1 MKVKSILIGIAAAL
15 AAVSCNVEDEAVLP
29 GAASDGL
36 LKIRPRLQQLDVQT
50 RNAENALIAYIP
62 DSLKNARVQPIAS
75 SMIRENVY
83 YYNLPETATSVLF
96 TNLASTAEETVRFGL
111 EETGGLMVVLQDS
124 TRAELSQEI
133 LLGGLSGILAGNAT
147 PYDVSIRRLS
157 SKITARLVLT
167 DANGTPLEDTA
178 EQLLAAS
185 VAIDSLGTFVRI
197 HDDFTT
203 EGCGYTTLESTF
215 SADASSFT
223 TPTYDIIPGRE
234 RPRCRLTITDKSGTV
249 KTYTKELDQPLEA
262 NRNYMVTFRLRQING
277 SVSFTFE
284 DVSVS
289 TYSTTA
295 SISDVDMFSISGNP
309 SVGKQAGDSTNLY
322 ITPRLNYTWD
332 YELRSGSEYF
342 SVVRIGNMLT
352 VKALSDNESEAR
364 VGVIRLTSSNA
375 DEYMDVTVSQS
386 NVTRQTIRLT
396 KAHSSSLDLY
406 VDGTNVTI
414 TGGNVNMSYEGRNN
428 TNVSISNDDLPL
440 GEVLTISGD
449 ELYSLIAR
457 AGFLNTLSDSFAFEN
472 CVALQSLEISSSDA
486 TLDVS
491 SLPALTNL
499 KINSSALTS
508 MTFAEG
514 QPVSNLSISSCHN
527 IESLDLTNISA
538 SLRNLT
544 VSSCDKFSSLTIYP
558 SDFSGEK
565 PLEKVNFESCN
576 SLLGM
581 SLLNYTR
588 LREVSFNSCRNMG
601 TINLSGC
608 SSLYEF
614 YLYGCSAA
622 YVNLSD
628 CASMQLLRLQS
639 VSLGEINLT
648 GTPLSKIDMVSSVT
662 ISKLDLSGMTSLK
675 TIEGNFTCPT
685 FNASGCTSLDM
696 TDSRI
701 YSVKDL
707 NVSGCSSLTNLSFSV
722 NTSNPVILNFSGL
735 SQIESL
741 AISDLNVAA
750 DLGTLTT
757 LKTLSLSSLRNV
769 ASLDLSAC
777 ASLETFSCSSSTRD
791 LTSLVLPQSLQSLSL
806 DYSGLETLSLAGYA
820 NLKDFRIVGTSLQTV
835 DLSGCTA
842 LVKCNFYNNSS
853 LTSIDLGSCSSLA
866 EVNPDYEN
874 GYNRSVTSIN
884 LSGCSSL
891 TKFSFSNAALTSLDL
906 SSSPLLSA
914 VNVKNNSLDADGVN
928 NMLRTLPDR
937 SSNTATG
944 VVYLYGNPGVEG
956 YDTSIVANKNWY
968 IDTTL

>member
-62 DSLKNARVQPIAS
+62 DSLKSARVQPIAS

-83 YYNLPETATSVLF
+83 YYNLPEAATSVLF
-96 TNLASTAEETVRFGL
+96 TNLASTAEENVRFGL

-167 DANGTPLEDTA
+167 DANGTPLENTA

-262 NRNYMVTFRLRQING
+262 NRNYMVTFRLRQVNG

-284 DVSVS
+284 NVSVD

-295 SISDVDMFSISGNP
+295 GMDDVDMFSISG
-309 SVGKQAGDSTNLY
+309 STSIGKQAGDSTNLY
-322 ITPRLNYTWD
+322 IASRLNYAWD

-342 SVVRIGNMLT
+342 SVLRVDDMLT

-364 VGVIRLTSSNA
+364 VGVIRLTSSMG
-375 DEYMDVTVSQS
+375 DYRDVTVNQS
-386 NVTRQTIRLT
+386 NAMRQAIRLT
-396 KAHSSSLDLY
+396 KGHSSTLSFY

-414 TGGNVNMSYEGRNN
+414 TGGNFNKSYETCNN
-428 TNVSISNDDLPL
+428 TYVSISNDDLPL

-449 ELYSLIAR
+449 ELYSLTMNYM
-457 AGFLNTLSDSFAFEN
+457 GLSYQNSYAFEN
-472 CVALQSLEISSSDA
+472 CTALHTLEICSSDA

-491 SLPALTNL
+491 ALPALTNL
-499 KINSSALTS
+499 SVRYSLLSSV
-508 MTFAEG
+508 TFAKE
-514 QPVSNLSISSCHN
+514 QPVSSLSFSSCSN
-527 IESLDLTNISA
+527 IESLDLTDISA
-538 SLRNLT
+538 TLRNLT
-544 VSSCDKFSSLTIYP
+544 VYSCSKFSSLTIYP

-565 PLEKVNFESCN
+565 PLEEVNFESCN

-581 SLLNYTR
+581 NLLNYTR
-588 LREVSFNSCRNMG
+588 LRKASFNSCRNMG

-608 SSLYEF
+608 SSIYEF
-614 YLYGCSAA
+614 HLYDSSASS
-622 YVNLSD
+622 VNLSN
-628 CASMQLLRLQS
+628 CTSMQSLRLQS

-685 FNASGCTSLDM
+685 FNASGCTSMDM
-696 TDSRI
+696 IDSRI

>member
-1 MKVKSILIGIAAAL
+1 MKVKNILIGIAAAL

-83 YYNLPETATSVLF
+83 YYNLPEAATSVLF
-96 TNLASTAEETVRFGL
+96 TNLASTAEENVRFGL

-124 TRAELSQEI
+124 TRAELSGEI

-167 DANGTPLEDTA
+167 DANGTPLENTA

-262 NRNYMVTFRLRQING
+262 NRNYMVTFRLRQVNG
-277 SVSFTFE
+277 NVSFTFE
-284 DVSVS
+284 NVSVD

-295 SISDVDMFSISGNP
+295 GMDDVDMFSISG
-309 SVGKQAGDSTNLY
+309 STSIGKQAGDSTNLY
-322 ITPRLNYTWD
+322 IASRLNYAWD

-342 SVVRIGNMLT
+342 SVLRVDDMLT

-364 VGVIRLTSSNA
+364 VGVIRLTSSMG
-375 DEYMDVTVSQS
+375 DYRDVTVNQS
-386 NVTRQTIRLT
+386 NAMRQAIRLT
-396 KAHSSSLDLY
+396 KGHSSTLSFY

-414 TGGNVNMSYEGRNN
+414 TGGNFNKSYETCNN
-428 TNVSISNDDLPL
+428 TYVSISNDDLPL

-449 ELYSLIAR
+449 ELYSLTMNYM
-457 AGFLNTLSDSFAFEN
+457 GLSYQNSYAFEN
-472 CVALQSLEISSSDA
+472 CTALHTLEICSSDA

-491 SLPALTNL
+491 ALPALTNL
-499 KINSSALTS
+499 SVRYSLLSSV
-508 MTFAEG
+508 TFAKE
-514 QPVSNLSISSCHN
+514 QPVSSLSFSSCSN
-527 IESLDLTNISA
+527 IESLDLTDISA
-538 SLRNLT
+538 TLRNLT
-544 VSSCDKFSSLTIYP
+544 VYSCSKFSSLTIYP

-565 PLEKVNFESCN
+565 PLEEVNFESCN

-581 SLLNYTR
+581 NLLNYTR
-588 LREVSFNSCRNMG
+588 LRKASFNSCRNMG

-608 SSLYEF
+608 SSIYEF
-614 YLYGCSAA
+614 HLYDSSASS
-622 YVNLSD
+622 VNLSN
-628 CASMQLLRLQS
+628 CTSMQSLRLQS
-639 VSLGEINLT
+639 VSLGELNLA
-648 GTPLSKIDMVSSVT
+648 GTPLEKIDMITSVT
-662 ISKLDLSGMTSLK
+662 ISKLDVSGMTSLK
-675 TIEGNFTCPT
+675 TIEGNFTCST
-685 FNASGCTSLDM
+685 FNASGCTSMDM
-696 TDSRI
+696 IDSRI

-707 NVSGCSSLTNLSFSV
+707 NVSGCSSLRNLSFSV
-722 NTSNPVILNFSGL
+722 NTSDPVILDLSGL

-741 AISDLNVAA
+741 TVSDLNVAA
-750 DLGTLTT
+750 DLSG
-757 LKTLSLSSLRNV
+757 LKSLKSLSLSSLRNV

-777 ASLETFSCSSSTRD
+777 ESLETFSCSSSTRD

>member
-1 MKVKSILIGIAAAL
+1 MKVKNILIGIAAAL

-83 YYNLPETATSVLF
+83 YYNLPEAATSVLF
-96 TNLASTAEETVRFGL
+96 TNLASTAEENVRFGL
-111 EETGGLMVVLQDS
+111 EETGGLMVVLRDS

-167 DANGTPLEDTA
+167 DANGTPLENTA

-234 RPRCRLTITDKSGTV
+234 RPRCRLTVTDKSGTV
-249 KTYTKELDQPLEA
+249 KTYSRELDQPLEA

-284 DVSVS
+284 NVSVD

-295 SISDVDMFSISGNP
+295 GMDDVDMFSISG
-309 SVGKQAGDSTNLY
+309 STSIGKQAGDSTNLY
-322 ITPRLNYTWD
+322 IASRLNYAWD

-342 SVVRIGNMLT
+342 SVLRVDDMLT

-364 VGVIRLTSSNA
+364 VGVIRLTSSMG
-375 DEYMDVTVSQS
+375 DYRDVTVNQS
-386 NVTRQTIRLT
+386 NAMRQAIRLT
-396 KAHSSSLDLY
+396 KGHSSTLSFY

-414 TGGNVNMSYEGRNN
+414 TGGNFNKSYETCNN
-428 TNVSISNDDLPL
+428 TYVSISNDDLPL

-449 ELYSLIAR
+449 ELYSLTMNYM
-457 AGFLNTLSDSFAFEN
+457 GLSYQNSYAFEN
-472 CVALQSLEISSSDA
+472 CTALHTLEICSSDA

-491 SLPALTNL
+491 ALPALTNL
-499 KINSSALTS
+499 SVRYSLLSSV
-508 MTFAEG
+508 TFAKE
-514 QPVSNLSISSCHN
+514 QPVSSLSFSSCSN
-527 IESLDLTNISA
+527 IESLDLTDISA
-538 SLRNLT
+538 TLRNLT
-544 VSSCDKFSSLTIYP
+544 VYSCSKFSSLTIYP

-565 PLEKVNFESCN
+565 PLEEVNFESCN

-581 SLLNYTR
+581 NLLNYTR
-588 LREVSFNSCRNMG
+588 LRKASFNSCRNMG

-608 SSLYEF
+608 SSIYEF
-614 YLYGCSAA
+614 HLYDSSASS
-622 YVNLSD
+622 VNLSN
-628 CASMQLLRLQS
+628 CTSMQSLRLQS

-685 FNASGCTSLDM
+685 FNASGCTSMDM
-696 TDSRI
+696 IDSRI

-874 GYNRSVTSIN
+874 GYNRSVRSIN

>member
-1 MKVKSILIGIAAAL
+1 MKVKNILIGIAAAL

-96 TNLASTAEETVRFGL
+96 TNLASTAEENVRFGL
-111 EETGGLMVVLQDS
+111 EETGGLMVVLRDS

-167 DANGTPLEDTA
+167 DANGTPLENTA

-284 DVSVS
+284 NVSVD

-295 SISDVDMFSISGNP
+295 GISDVDMFSISG
-309 SVGKQAGDSTNLY
+309 STSIGKQAGDSTNLY
-322 ITPRLNYTWD
+322 IASRLNYAWD

-342 SVVRIGNMLT
+342 SVLRVDDMLT

-364 VGVIRLTSSNA
+364 VGVIRLTSSMG
-375 DEYMDVTVSQS
+375 DYRDVTVNQS
-386 NVTRQTIRLT
+386 NAMRQAIRLT
-396 KAHSSSLDLY
+396 KGHSSTLSFY

-414 TGGNVNMSYEGRNN
+414 TGGNFNKSYETCNN
-428 TNVSISNDDLPL
+428 TYVSISNDDLPL

-449 ELYSLIAR
+449 ELYSLTMNYM
-457 AGFLNTLSDSFAFEN
+457 GLSYQNSYAFEN
-472 CVALQSLEISSSDA
+472 CTALHTLEICSSDA

-491 SLPALTNL
+491 ALPALTNL
-499 KINSSALTS
+499 SVRYSLLSSV
-508 MTFAEG
+508 TFAKE
-514 QPVSNLSISSCHN
+514 QPVSSLSFSSCSN
-527 IESLDLTNISA
+527 IESLDLTDISA
-538 SLRNLT
+538 TLRNLT
-544 VSSCDKFSSLTIYP
+544 VYSCSKFSSLTIYP

-565 PLEKVNFESCN
+565 PLEEVNFESCN

-581 SLLNYTR
+581 NLLNYTR
-588 LREVSFNSCRNMG
+588 LRKASFNSCRNMG

-608 SSLYEF
+608 SSIYEF
-614 YLYGCSAA
+614 HLYDSSASS
-622 YVNLSD
+622 VNLSN
-628 CASMQLLRLQS
+628 CTSMQSLRLQS

>member
-1 MKVKSILIGIAAAL
+1 MKVKNILIGIAAAL

-62 DSLKNARVQPIAS
+62 DSLKSARVQPIAS

-96 TNLASTAEETVRFGL
+96 TNLASTAEENVRFGL

-124 TRAELSQEI
+124 TRAELSGEI

-167 DANGTPLEDTA
+167 DANGTPLENTA

-249 KTYTKELDQPLEA
+249 KTYSRELDQPLEA

-284 DVSVS
+284 NVSVD

-295 SISDVDMFSISGNP
+295 GMDDVDMFSISG
-309 SVGKQAGDSTNLY
+309 STSIGKQAGDSTNLY
-322 ITPRLNYTWD
+322 IASRLNYAWD

-342 SVVRIGNMLT
+342 SVLRVDDMLT

-364 VGVIRLTSSNA
+364 VGVIRLTSSMG
-375 DEYMDVTVSQS
+375 DYRDVTVNQS
-386 NVTRQTIRLT
+386 NAMRQAIRLT
-396 KAHSSSLDLY
+396 KGHSSTLSFY

-414 TGGNVNMSYEGRNN
+414 TGGNFNKSYETCNN
-428 TNVSISNDDLPL
+428 TYVSISNDDLPL

-449 ELYSLIAR
+449 ELYSLTMNYM
-457 AGFLNTLSDSFAFEN
+457 GLSYQNSYAFEN
-472 CVALQSLEISSSDA
+472 CTALHTLEICSSDA

-491 SLPALTNL
+491 ALPALTNL
-499 KINSSALTS
+499 SVRYSLLSSV
-508 MTFAEG
+508 TFAKE
-514 QPVSNLSISSCHN
+514 QPVSSLSFSSCSN

-544 VSSCDKFSSLTIYP
+544 VYSCSKFSSLTIYP

-565 PLEKVNFESCN
+565 PLEEVNFESCN

-608 SSLYEF
+608 SSIYEF
-614 YLYGCSAA
+614 HLYDSSASS
-622 YVNLSD
+622 VNLSN
-628 CASMQLLRLQS
+628 CTSMQSLRLQS

-701 YSVKDL
+701 YRVKDL

-874 GYNRSVTSIN
+874 GYNRSVRSIN

>member
-1 MKVKSILIGIAAAL
+1 MKVKNILIGIAAAL
-15 AAVSCNVEDEAVLP
+15 AAVSCNVGDDAVLP

-96 TNLASTAEETVRFGL
+96 TNLASTAEENVRFGL
-111 EETGGLMVVLQDS
+111 EETGGLMVVLRDS
-124 TRAELSQEI
+124 TRAELSGEI

-284 DVSVS
+284 NVSVD

-295 SISDVDMFSISGNP
+295 GMDDVDMFSISG
-309 SVGKQAGDSTNLY
+309 STSIGKQAGDSTNLY
-322 ITPRLNYTWD
+322 IASRLNYAWD

-342 SVVRIGNMLT
+342 SVLRVDDMLT

-364 VGVIRLTSSNA
+364 VGVIRLTSSMG
-375 DEYMDVTVSQS
+375 DYRDVTVNQS
-386 NVTRQTIRLT
+386 NAMRQAIRLT
-396 KAHSSSLDLY
+396 KGHSSTLSFY

-414 TGGNVNMSYEGRNN
+414 TGGNFNKSYETCNN
-428 TNVSISNDDLPL
+428 TYVSISNDDLPL

-449 ELYSLIAR
+449 ELYSLTMNYM
-457 AGFLNTLSDSFAFEN
+457 GLSYQNSYAFEN
-472 CVALQSLEISSSDA
+472 CTALHTLEICSSDA

-491 SLPALTNL
+491 ALPALTNL
-499 KINSSALTS
+499 SVRYSLLSSV
-508 MTFAEG
+508 TFAKE
-514 QPVSNLSISSCHN
+514 QPVSSLSFSSCSN
-527 IESLDLTNISA
+527 IESLDLTDISA
-538 SLRNLT
+538 TLRNLT
-544 VSSCDKFSSLTIYP
+544 VYSCSKFSSLTIYP

-565 PLEKVNFESCN
+565 PLEEVNFESCN

-581 SLLNYTR
+581 NLLNYTR
-588 LREVSFNSCRNMG
+588 LRKASFNSCRNMG

-608 SSLYEF
+608 SSIYEF
-614 YLYGCSAA
+614 HLYDSSASS
-622 YVNLSD
+622 VNLSN
-628 CASMQLLRLQS
+628 CTSMQSLRLQS

-874 GYNRSVTSIN
+874 GYNRSVRSIN

-891 TKFSFSNAALTSLDL
+891 TKFSFSNAALTSLAL

>member
-1 MKVKSILIGIAAAL
+1 MKVKNILIGIAAAL
-15 AAVSCNVEDEAVLP
+15 AAVSCNVGDDAVLP

-96 TNLASTAEETVRFGL
+96 TNLASTAEENVRFGL

-167 DANGTPLEDTA
+167 DANGTPLENTA

-284 DVSVS
+284 NVSVD

-295 SISDVDMFSISGNP
+295 GMDDVDMFSISG
-309 SVGKQAGDSTNLY
+309 STSIGKQAGDSTNLY
-322 ITPRLNYTWD
+322 IASRLNYAWD

-342 SVVRIGNMLT
+342 SVLRVDDMLT

-364 VGVIRLTSSNA
+364 VGVIRLTSSMG
-375 DEYMDVTVSQS
+375 DYRDVTVNQS
-386 NVTRQTIRLT
+386 NAMRQAIRLT
-396 KAHSSSLDLY
+396 KGHSSTLSFY

-414 TGGNVNMSYEGRNN
+414 TGGNFNKSYETCNN
-428 TNVSISNDDLPL
+428 TYVSISNDDLPL

-449 ELYSLIAR
+449 ELYSLTMNYM
-457 AGFLNTLSDSFAFEN
+457 GLSYQNSYAFEN
-472 CVALQSLEISSSDA
+472 CTALHTLEICSSDA

-491 SLPALTNL
+491 ALPALTNL
-499 KINSSALTS
+499 SVRYSLLSSV
-508 MTFAEG
+508 TFAKE
-514 QPVSNLSISSCHN
+514 QPVSSLSFSSCSN
-527 IESLDLTNISA
+527 IESLDLTDISA
-538 SLRNLT
+538 TLRNLT
-544 VSSCDKFSSLTIYP
+544 VYSCSKFSSLTIYP

-565 PLEKVNFESCN
+565 PLEEVNFESCN

-581 SLLNYTR
+581 NLLNYTR
-588 LREVSFNSCRNMG
+588 LRKASFNSCRNMG

-608 SSLYEF
+608 SSIYEF
-614 YLYGCSAA
+614 HLYDSSASS
-622 YVNLSD
+622 VNLSN
-628 CASMQLLRLQS
+628 CTSMQSLRLQS
-639 VSLGEINLT
+639 VSLGELNLA
-648 GTPLSKIDMVSSVT
+648 GTSLSKIDMVSSVT
-662 ISKLDLSGMTSLK
+662 ISKLDLSGMTSLR

-701 YSVKDL
+701 YNVKDL

-722 NTSNPVILNFSGL
+722 NTSDPVILDLSGL

-741 AISDLNVAA
+741 TISDLNVAA

-777 ASLETFSCSSSTRD
+777 TSLETFSCSSSTRD
-791 LTSLVLPQSLQSLSL
+791 LTSLALPQSLQSLWL

-853 LTSIDLGSCSSLA
+853 LTSIDLGGCSSLA

-906 SSSPLLSA
+906 SSSTLLSA
-914 VNVKNNSLDADGVN
+914 VNVKNNNFDVDGVN

-944 VVYLYGNPGVEG
+944 VVYLYGNPGVDG
-956 YDTSIVANKNWY
+956 YDSSIVANKNWY

>member
-1 MKVKSILIGIAAAL
+1 MKVKNILIGIAAAL
-15 AAVSCNVEDEAVLP
+15 AAVSCNVGDDAVLP

-96 TNLASTAEETVRFGL
+96 TNLASTAEENVRFGL
-111 EETGGLMVVLQDS
+111 EETGGLMVVLRDS
-124 TRAELSQEI
+124 TRAELSGEI

-167 DANGTPLEDTA
+167 DANGTPLENTA

-284 DVSVS
+284 NVSVD

-295 SISDVDMFSISGNP
+295 GMDDVDMFSISG
-309 SVGKQAGDSTNLY
+309 STSIGKQAGDSTNLY
-322 ITPRLNYTWD
+322 IASRLNYAWD

-342 SVVRIGNMLT
+342 SVLRVDDMLT

-364 VGVIRLTSSNA
+364 VGVIRLTSSMG
-375 DEYMDVTVSQS
+375 DYRDVTVNQS
-386 NVTRQTIRLT
+386 NAMRQAIRLT
-396 KAHSSSLDLY
+396 KGHSSTLSFY

-414 TGGNVNMSYEGRNN
+414 TGGNFNKSYETCNN
-428 TNVSISNDDLPL
+428 TYVSISNDDLPL

-449 ELYSLIAR
+449 ELYSLTMNYM
-457 AGFLNTLSDSFAFEN
+457 GLSYQNSYAFEN
-472 CVALQSLEISSSDA
+472 CTALHTLEICSSDA

-491 SLPALTNL
+491 ALPALTNL
-499 KINSSALTS
+499 SVRYSLLSSV
-508 MTFAEG
+508 TFAEG
-514 QPVSNLSISSCHN
+514 QPVSSLSFSSCSN

-544 VSSCDKFSSLTIYP
+544 VYSCSKFSSLTIYP

-565 PLEKVNFESCN
+565 PLEEVNFESCN

-581 SLLNYTR
+581 NLLNYTR
-588 LREVSFNSCRNMG
+588 LRKASFNSCRNMG

-608 SSLYEF
+608 SSIYEF
-614 YLYGCSAA
+614 HLYDSSASS
-622 YVNLSD
+622 VNLSN
-628 CASMQLLRLQS
+628 CTSMQSLRLQS

-757 LKTLSLSSLRNV
+757 LKTLLLSSLRNV

-777 ASLETFSCSSSTRD
+777 ASLESFSCSNSIRD
-791 LTSLVLPQSLQSLSL
+791 LTSLVLPQSLQSLWL

-820 NLKDFRIVGTSLQTV
+820 NLKDFRIVSTSLQTV

-874 GYNRSVTSIN
+874 GYNRSVRSIN

>member
-1 MKVKSILIGIAAAL
+1 MKVKNILIGIAAAL
-15 AAVSCNVEDEAVLP
+15 AAVSCNVGDDAVLP

-96 TNLASTAEETVRFGL
+96 TNLASTAEENVRFGL
-111 EETGGLMVVLQDS
+111 EETGGLMVVLRDS
-124 TRAELSQEI
+124 TRAELSGEI

-284 DVSVS
+284 NVSVD

-295 SISDVDMFSISGNP
+295 GMDDVDMFSISG
-309 SVGKQAGDSTNLY
+309 STSIGKQAGDSTNLY
-322 ITPRLNYTWD
+322 IASRLNYAWD

-342 SVVRIGNMLT
+342 SVLRVDDMLT

-364 VGVIRLTSSNA
+364 VGVIRLTSSMG
-375 DEYMDVTVSQS
+375 DYRDVTVNQS
-386 NVTRQTIRLT
+386 NAMRQAIRLT
-396 KAHSSSLDLY
+396 KGHSSTLSFY

-414 TGGNVNMSYEGRNN
+414 TGGNFNKSYETCNN
-428 TNVSISNDDLPL
+428 TYVSISNDDLPL

-449 ELYSLIAR
+449 ELYSLTMNYM
-457 AGFLNTLSDSFAFEN
+457 GLSYQNSYAFEN
-472 CVALQSLEISSSDA
+472 CTALHTLEICSSDA

-491 SLPALTNL
+491 ALPALTNL
-499 KINSSALTS
+499 SVRYSLLSSV
-508 MTFAEG
+508 TFAKE
-514 QPVSNLSISSCHN
+514 QPVSSLSFSSCSN
-527 IESLDLTNISA
+527 IESLDLTDISA
-538 SLRNLT
+538 TLRNLT
-544 VSSCDKFSSLTIYP
+544 VYSCSKFSSLTIYP

-565 PLEKVNFESCN
+565 PLEEVNFESCN

-581 SLLNYTR
+581 NLLNYTR
-588 LREVSFNSCRNMG
+588 LRKASFNSCRNMG

-608 SSLYEF
+608 SSIYEF
-614 YLYGCSAA
+614 HLYDSSASS
-622 YVNLSD
+622 VNLSN
-628 CASMQLLRLQS
+628 CTSMQSLRLQS

-874 GYNRSVTSIN
+874 GYNRSVRSIN

>member
-1 MKVKSILIGIAAAL
+1 MKVKNILIGIAAAL
-15 AAVSCNVEDEAVLP
+15 AAVSCNVGDDAVLP

-96 TNLASTAEETVRFGL
+96 TNLASTAEENVRFGL
-111 EETGGLMVVLQDS
+111 EETGGLMVVLRDS
-124 TRAELSQEI
+124 TRAELSGEI

-167 DANGTPLEDTA
+167 DANGTPLENTA

-284 DVSVS
+284 NVSVD

-295 SISDVDMFSISGNP
+295 GMDDVDMFSISG
-309 SVGKQAGDSTNLY
+309 STSIGKQAGDSTNLY
-322 ITPRLNYTWD
+322 IASRLNYAWD

-342 SVVRIGNMLT
+342 SVLRVDDMLT

-364 VGVIRLTSSNA
+364 VGVIRLTSSMG
-375 DEYMDVTVSQS
+375 DYRDVTVNQS
-386 NVTRQTIRLT
+386 NAMRQAIRLT
-396 KAHSSSLDLY
+396 KGHSSTLSFY

-414 TGGNVNMSYEGRNN
+414 TGGNFNKSYETCNN
-428 TNVSISNDDLPL
+428 TYVSISNDDLPL

-449 ELYSLIAR
+449 ELYSLTMNYM
-457 AGFLNTLSDSFAFEN
+457 GLSYQNSYAFEN
-472 CVALQSLEISSSDA
+472 CTALHTLEICSSDA

-491 SLPALTNL
+491 ALPALTNL
-499 KINSSALTS
+499 SVRYSLLSSV
-508 MTFAEG
+508 TFAKE
-514 QPVSNLSISSCHN
+514 QPVSSLSFSSCSN
-527 IESLDLTNISA
+527 IESLDLTDISA
-538 SLRNLT
+538 TLRNLT
-544 VSSCDKFSSLTIYP
+544 VYSCSKFSSLTIYP

-565 PLEKVNFESCN
+565 PLEEVNFESCN

-581 SLLNYTR
+581 NLLNYTR
-588 LREVSFNSCRNMG
+588 LRKASFNSCRNMG

-608 SSLYEF
+608 SSIYEF
-614 YLYGCSAA
+614 HLYDSSASS
-622 YVNLSD
+622 VNLSN
-628 CASMQLLRLQS
+628 CTSMQSLRLQS

-874 GYNRSVTSIN
+874 GYNRSVRSIN

>member
-1 MKVKSILIGIAAAL
+1 MKVKNILIGIAAAL

-62 DSLKNARVQPIAS
+62 DSLKSARVQPIAS

-83 YYNLPETATSVLF
+83 YYNLPEAATSVLF
-96 TNLASTAEETVRFGL
+96 TNLASTAEENVRFGL
-111 EETGGLMVVLQDS
+111 EETGGLMVVLRDS
-124 TRAELSQEI
+124 TRAELSGEI

-167 DANGTPLEDTA
+167 DANGTPLENTA

-234 RPRCRLTITDKSGTV
+234 RPRCRLTVTDKSGTV
-249 KTYTKELDQPLEA
+249 KTYSRELDQPLEA

-284 DVSVS
+284 NVSVD

-295 SISDVDMFSISGNP
+295 GMDDVDMFSISG
-309 SVGKQAGDSTNLY
+309 STSIGKQAGDSTNLY
-322 ITPRLNYTWD
+322 IASRLNYAWD

-342 SVVRIGNMLT
+342 SVLRVDDMLT

-364 VGVIRLTSSNA
+364 VGVIRLTSSMG
-375 DEYMDVTVSQS
+375 DYRDVTVNQS
-386 NVTRQTIRLT
+386 NAMRQAIRLT
-396 KAHSSSLDLY
+396 KGHSSTLSFY

-414 TGGNVNMSYEGRNN
+414 TGGNFNKSYETCNN
-428 TNVSISNDDLPL
+428 TYVSISNDDLPL

-449 ELYSLIAR
+449 ELYSLTMNYM
-457 AGFLNTLSDSFAFEN
+457 GLSYQNSYAFEN
-472 CVALQSLEISSSDA
+472 CTALHTLEICSSDA

-491 SLPALTNL
+491 ALPALTNL
-499 KINSSALTS
+499 SVRYSLLSSV
-508 MTFAEG
+508 TFAKE
-514 QPVSNLSISSCHN
+514 QPVSSLSFSSCSN
-527 IESLDLTNISA
+527 IESLDLTDISA
-538 SLRNLT
+538 TLRNLT
-544 VSSCDKFSSLTIYP
+544 VYSCSKFSSLTIYP

-565 PLEKVNFESCN
+565 PLEEVNFESCN

-581 SLLNYTR
+581 NLLNYTR
-588 LREVSFNSCRNMG
+588 LRKASFNSCRNMG

-608 SSLYEF
+608 SSIYEF
-614 YLYGCSAA
+614 HLYDSSASF
-622 YVNLSD
+622 VNLSN
-628 CASMQLLRLQS
+628 CTSMQSLRLQS
-639 VSLGEINLT
+639 VSLGELNLA
-648 GTPLSKIDMVSSVT
+648 GTSLSKIDMVSSVT
-662 ISKLDLSGMTSLK
+662 ISKLDLSGMTSLR

-741 AISDLNVAA
+741 TISDLNVAA

-874 GYNRSVTSIN
+874 GYNRSVRSIN

>member
-62 DSLKNARVQPIAS
+62 DSLKSARVQPIAS

-83 YYNLPETATSVLF
+83 YYNLPEAATSVLF
-96 TNLASTAEETVRFGL
+96 TNLASTAEENVRFGL

-178 EQLLAAS
+178 EQLLSAS

-215 SADASSFT
+215 SADASAFT

-234 RPRCRLTITDKSGTV
+234 CPRCRLTVTDKSGTV
-249 KTYTKELDQPLEA
+249 KTYSRELDQPLEA
-262 NRNYMVTFRLRQING
+262 NRNYTVTFRLRQVNG
-277 SVSFTFE
+277 NVSFTFE
-284 DVSVS
+284 DVSVDV
-289 TYSTTA
+289 YSTTA
-295 SISDVDMFSISGNP
+295 SISDVDMFSISGNL

-322 ITPRLNYTWD
+322 IASRLNYAWD

-342 SVVRIGNMLT
+342 SVLRVDDMLT

-364 VGVIRLTSSNA
+364 VGVIRFTASTG
-375 DEYMDVTVSQS
+375 DYTDVTVSQS
-386 NVTRQTIRLT
+386 NATRQTIRLT
-396 KAHSSSLDLY
+396 KGHSSTLSFY
-406 VDGTNVTI
+406 IDGTNVTI
-414 TGGNVNMSYEGRNN
+414 TGGNFNKSYETCNN
-428 TNVSISNDDLPL
+428 TYVSISNDDLPL

-449 ELYSLIAR
+449 ELYSLTMNYM
-457 AGFLNTLSDSFAFEN
+457 GLSYQNSYAFEN
-472 CVALQSLEISSSDA
+472 CTALHTLEICSSDA

-639 VSLGEINLT
+639 VSLGELNLA
-648 GTPLSKIDMVSSVT
+648 GTPLEKIDMITSVT
-662 ISKLDLSGMTSLK
+662 VSKLDVSGMTSLK
-675 TIEGNFTCPT
+675 TIEGNFTCST
-685 FNASGCTSLDM
+685 FNASGCTSMDM
-696 TDSRI
+696 IDSRI

-707 NVSGCSSLTNLSFSV
+707 NVSGCSSLRNLSFSV

-874 GYNRSVTSIN
+874 GYNRSVRSIN

>member
-1 MKVKSILIGIAAAL
+1 MKVKNILIGIAAAL
-15 AAVSCNVEDEAVLP
+15 AAVSCNVGDDAVLP

-62 DSLKNARVQPIAS
+62 DSLKSARVQPIAS

-83 YYNLPETATSVLF
+83 YYNLPEAATSVLF
-96 TNLASTAEETVRFGL
+96 TNLASTAEENVRFGL
-111 EETGGLMVVLQDS
+111 EETGGLMVVLRDS
-124 TRAELSQEI
+124 TRAELSGEI

-167 DANGTPLEDTA
+167 DANGTPLENTA

-249 KTYTKELDQPLEA
+249 KTYSRELDQPLEA

-284 DVSVS
+284 NVSVD

-295 SISDVDMFSISGNP
+295 GMDDVDMFSISG
-309 SVGKQAGDSTNLY
+309 STSIGKQAGDSTNLY
-322 ITPRLNYTWD
+322 IASRLNYAWD

-342 SVVRIGNMLT
+342 SVLRVDDMLT

-364 VGVIRLTSSNA
+364 VGVIRLTSSMG
-375 DEYMDVTVSQS
+375 DYRDVTVNQS
-386 NVTRQTIRLT
+386 NAMRQAIRLT
-396 KAHSSSLDLY
+396 KGHSSTLSFY

-414 TGGNVNMSYEGRNN
+414 TGGNFNKSYETCNN
-428 TNVSISNDDLPL
+428 TYVSISNDDLPL

-449 ELYSLIAR
+449 ELYSLTMNYM
-457 AGFLNTLSDSFAFEN
+457 GLSYQNSYAFEN
-472 CVALQSLEISSSDA
+472 CTALHTLEICSSDA

-491 SLPALTNL
+491 ALPALTNL
-499 KINSSALTS
+499 SVRYSLLSSV
-508 MTFAEG
+508 TFAKE
-514 QPVSNLSISSCHN
+514 QPVSSLSFSSCSN
-527 IESLDLTNISA
+527 IESLDLTDISA
-538 SLRNLT
+538 TLRNLT
-544 VSSCDKFSSLTIYP
+544 VYSCSKFSSLTIYP

-565 PLEKVNFESCN
+565 PLEEVNFESCN

-581 SLLNYTR
+581 NLLNYTR
-588 LREVSFNSCRNMG
+588 LRKASFNSCRNMG

-608 SSLYEF
+608 SSIYEF
-614 YLYGCSAA
+614 HLYDSSASS
-622 YVNLSD
+622 VNLSN
-628 CASMQLLRLQS
+628 CTSMQSLRLQS

>member
-1 MKVKSILIGIAAAL
+1 MKVKNILIGIAAAL
-15 AAVSCNVEDEAVLP
+15 AAVSCNVGDDAVLP

-96 TNLASTAEETVRFGL
+96 TNLASTAEENVRFGL

-262 NRNYMVTFRLRQING
+262 NRNYMVTFRLRQVNG
-277 SVSFTFE
+277 NVSFTFE
-284 DVSVS
+284 DVSVDV
-289 TYSTTA
+289 YSTTA
-295 SISDVDMFSISGNP
+295 GVDDVDMFSISGNL

-322 ITPRLNYTWD
+322 IASRLNYAWD

-342 SVVRIGNMLT
+342 SVLRVDDMLT

-364 VGVIRLTSSNA
+364 VGVIRLTSSMG
-375 DEYMDVTVSQS
+375 DYRDVTVNQS
-386 NVTRQTIRLT
+386 NAMRQAIRLT
-396 KAHSSSLDLY
+396 KGHSSTLSFY

-414 TGGNVNMSYEGRNN
+414 TGGNFNKSYETCNN
-428 TNVSISNDDLPL
+428 TYVSISNDDLPL

-449 ELYSLIAR
+449 ELYSLTMNYM
-457 AGFLNTLSDSFAFEN
+457 GLSYQNSYAFEN
-472 CVALQSLEISSSDA
+472 CTALHTLEICSSDA

-491 SLPALTNL
+491 ALPALTNL
-499 KINSSALTS
+499 SVRYSLLSSV
-508 MTFAEG
+508 TFAKE
-514 QPVSNLSISSCHN
+514 QPVSSLSFSSCSN
-527 IESLDLTNISA
+527 IESLDLTDISA
-538 SLRNLT
+538 TLRNLT
-544 VSSCDKFSSLTIYP
+544 VYSCSKFSSLTIYP

-565 PLEKVNFESCN
+565 PLEEVNFESCN

-581 SLLNYTR
+581 NLLNYTR
-588 LREVSFNSCRNMG
+588 LRKASFNSCRNMG

-608 SSLYEF
+608 SSIYEF
-614 YLYGCSAA
+614 HLYDSSASS
-622 YVNLSD
+622 VNLSN
-628 CASMQLLRLQS
+628 CTSMQSLRLQS

>member
-1 MKVKSILIGIAAAL
+1 MKVKNILIGIAAAL
-15 AAVSCNVEDEAVLP
+15 AAVSCNVGDDAVLP

-96 TNLASTAEETVRFGL
+96 TNLASTAEENVRFGL
-111 EETGGLMVVLQDS
+111 EETGGLMVVLRDS

-167 DANGTPLEDTA
+167 DANGTPLENTA

-234 RPRCRLTITDKSGTV
+234 RPRCRLTVTDKSGTV

-262 NRNYMVTFRLRQING
+262 NRNYMVTFRLRQVNG

-284 DVSVS
+284 NVSVD

-295 SISDVDMFSISGNP
+295 GMDDVDMFSISG
-309 SVGKQAGDSTNLY
+309 STSIGKQAGDSTNLY
-322 ITPRLNYTWD
+322 IASRLNYAWD

-342 SVVRIGNMLT
+342 SVVRIDDMLT

-364 VGVIRLTSSNA
+364 VGVIRLTSSMG
-375 DEYMDVTVSQS
+375 DYRDVTVNQS
-386 NVTRQTIRLT
+386 NAMRQAIRLT
-396 KAHSSSLDLY
+396 KGHSSTLSFY

-414 TGGNVNMSYEGRNN
+414 TGGNFNKSYETCNN
-428 TNVSISNDDLPL
+428 TYVSISNDDLPL

-449 ELYSLIAR
+449 ELYSLTMNYM
-457 AGFLNTLSDSFAFEN
+457 GLSYQNSYAFEN
-472 CVALQSLEISSSDA
+472 CTALHTLEICSSDA

-491 SLPALTNL
+491 ALPALTNL
-499 KINSSALTS
+499 SVRYSLLSSV
-508 MTFAEG
+508 TFAKE
-514 QPVSNLSISSCHN
+514 QPVSSLSFSSCSN
-527 IESLDLTNISA
+527 IESLDLTDISA
-538 SLRNLT
+538 TLRNLT
-544 VSSCDKFSSLTIYP
+544 VYSCSKFSSLTIYP

-581 SLLNYTR
+581 NLLNYTR
-588 LREVSFNSCRNMG
+588 LRKASFNSCRNMG

-608 SSLYEF
+608 SSIYEF
-614 YLYGCSAA
+614 HLYDSSASS
-622 YVNLSD
+622 VNLSN
-628 CASMQLLRLQS
+628 CTSMQSLRLQS

-648 GTPLSKIDMVSSVT
+648 GTPLSKIDMVRSVT

>member
-1 MKVKSILIGIAAAL
+1 MKVKNILIGIAAAL

-62 DSLKNARVQPIAS
+62 DSLKSARVQPIAS

-83 YYNLPETATSVLF
+83 YYNLPEAATSVLF
-96 TNLASTAEETVRFGL
+96 TNLASTAEENVRFGL

-124 TRAELSQEI
+124 TRAELSGEI

-167 DANGTPLEDTA
+167 DANGTPLENTA

-249 KTYTKELDQPLEA
+249 KTYSRELDQPLEA

-284 DVSVS
+284 NVSVD

-295 SISDVDMFSISGNP
+295 GMDDVDMFSISG
-309 SVGKQAGDSTNLY
+309 STSIGKQAGDSTNLY
-322 ITPRLNYTWD
+322 IASRLNYAWD

-342 SVVRIGNMLT
+342 SVLRVDDMLT

-364 VGVIRLTSSNA
+364 VGVIRLTSSMG
-375 DEYMDVTVSQS
+375 DYRDVTVNQS
-386 NVTRQTIRLT
+386 NAMRQAIRLT
-396 KAHSSSLDLY
+396 KGHSSTLSFY

-414 TGGNVNMSYEGRNN
+414 TGGNFNKSYETCNN
-428 TNVSISNDDLPL
+428 TYVSISNDDLPL

-449 ELYSLIAR
+449 ELYSLTMNYM
-457 AGFLNTLSDSFAFEN
+457 GLSYQNSYAFEN
-472 CVALQSLEISSSDA
+472 CTALHTLEICSSDA

-491 SLPALTNL
+491 ALPALTNL
-499 KINSSALTS
+499 SVRYSLLSSV
-508 MTFAEG
+508 TFAKE
-514 QPVSNLSISSCHN
+514 QPVSSLSFSSCSN

-544 VSSCDKFSSLTIYP
+544 VYSCSKFSSLTIYP

-565 PLEKVNFESCN
+565 PLEEVNFESCN

-608 SSLYEF
+608 SSIYEF
-614 YLYGCSAA
+614 HLYDSSASS
-622 YVNLSD
+622 VNLSN
-628 CASMQLLRLQS
+628 CTSMQSLRLQS

-701 YSVKDL
+701 YRVKDL

-874 GYNRSVTSIN
+874 GYNRSVRSIN

>member
-1 MKVKSILIGIAAAL
+1 MKVKNILIGIAAAL
-15 AAVSCNVEDEAVLP
+15 AAVSCNVGDDAVLP

-96 TNLASTAEETVRFGL
+96 TNLASTAEENVRFGL

-124 TRAELSQEI
+124 TRAELSGEI

-167 DANGTPLEDTA
+167 DANGTPLENTA

-249 KTYTKELDQPLEA
+249 KTYSRELDQPLEA

-284 DVSVS
+284 NVSVD

-295 SISDVDMFSISGNP
+295 GMDDVDMFSISG
-309 SVGKQAGDSTNLY
+309 STSIGKQAGDSTNLY
-322 ITPRLNYTWD
+322 IASRLNYAWD

-342 SVVRIGNMLT
+342 SVLRVDDMLT

-364 VGVIRLTSSNA
+364 VGVIRLTSSMG
-375 DEYMDVTVSQS
+375 DYRDVTVNQS
-386 NVTRQTIRLT
+386 NAMRQAIRLT
-396 KAHSSSLDLY
+396 KGHSSTLSFY

-414 TGGNVNMSYEGRNN
+414 TGGNFNKSYETCNN
-428 TNVSISNDDLPL
+428 TYVSISNDDLPL

-449 ELYSLIAR
+449 ELYSLTMNYM
-457 AGFLNTLSDSFAFEN
+457 GLSYQNSYAFEN
-472 CVALQSLEISSSDA
+472 CTALHTLEICSSDA

-491 SLPALTNL
+491 ALPALTNL
-499 KINSSALTS
+499 SVRYSLLSSV
-508 MTFAEG
+508 TFAKE
-514 QPVSNLSISSCHN
+514 QPVSSLSFSSCSN
-527 IESLDLTNISA
+527 IESLDLTDISA
-538 SLRNLT
+538 TLRNLT
-544 VSSCDKFSSLTIYP
+544 VYSCSKFSSLTIYP

-608 SSLYEF
+608 SSIYEF
-614 YLYGCSAA
+614 HLYDSSASS
-622 YVNLSD
+622 VNLSN
-628 CASMQLLRLQS
+628 CTSMQSLRLQS

-874 GYNRSVTSIN
+874 GYNRSVRSIN

>member
-62 DSLKNARVQPIAS
+62 DSLKSARVQPIAS

-83 YYNLPETATSVLF
+83 YYNLPEAATSVLF
-96 TNLASTAEETVRFGL
+96 TNLASTAEENVRFGL
-111 EETGGLMVVLQDS
+111 EETGDLMVVLQDS

-167 DANGTPLEDTA
+167 DANGTPLENTA

-197 HDDFTT
+197 HDDFTA

-234 RPRCRLTITDKSGTV
+234 RPRCRLTVTDKSGTV
-249 KTYTKELDQPLEA
+249 KTYSRELDQPLEA

-284 DVSVS
+284 NVSVD

-295 SISDVDMFSISGNP
+295 GMDDVDMFSISG
-309 SVGKQAGDSTNLY
+309 STSIGKQAGDSTNLY
-322 ITPRLNYTWD
+322 IASRLNYAWD

-342 SVVRIGNMLT
+342 SVLRVDDMLT

-364 VGVIRLTSSNA
+364 VGVIRLTSSMG
-375 DEYMDVTVSQS
+375 DYRDVTVNQS
-386 NVTRQTIRLT
+386 NAMRQTIRLT
-396 KAHSSSLDLY
+396 KGHSSTLSFY

-414 TGGNVNMSYEGRNN
+414 TGGNFNKSYETCNN
-428 TNVSISNDDLPL
+428 TYVSISNDDLPL

-449 ELYSLIAR
+449 ELYSLTMNYM
-457 AGFLNTLSDSFAFEN
+457 GLSYQNSYAFEN
-472 CVALQSLEISSSDA
+472 CTALHTLEICSSDA

-491 SLPALTNL
+491 ALPALTNL
-499 KINSSALTS
+499 SVRYSLLSSV
-508 MTFAEG
+508 TFAKE
-514 QPVSNLSISSCHN
+514 QPVSSLSFSSCSN
-527 IESLDLTNISA
+527 IESLDLTDISA
-538 SLRNLT
+538 TLRNLT
-544 VSSCDKFSSLTIYP
+544 VYSCSKFSSLTIYP

-565 PLEKVNFESCN
+565 PLEEVNFESCN

-581 SLLNYTR
+581 NLLNYTR
-588 LREVSFNSCRNMG
+588 LRKASFNSCRNMG

-608 SSLYEF
+608 SSIYEF
-614 YLYGCSAA
+614 HLYDSSASS
-622 YVNLSD
+622 VNLSN
-628 CASMQLLRLQS
+628 CTSMQSLRLQS

>member
-1 MKVKSILIGIAAAL
+1 MKVKNILIGIAAAL

-62 DSLKNARVQPIAS
+62 DSLKSARVQPIAS

-83 YYNLPETATSVLF
+83 YYNLPEAATSVLF
-96 TNLASTAEETVRFGL
+96 TNLASTAEENVRFGL
-111 EETGGLMVVLQDS
+111 EETGGLMVVLRDS

-167 DANGTPLEDTA
+167 DANGTPLENTA

-284 DVSVS
+284 NVSVD

-295 SISDVDMFSISGNP
+295 GMDDVDMFSISG
-309 SVGKQAGDSTNLY
+309 STSIGKQAGDSTNLY
-322 ITPRLNYTWD
+322 IASRLNYAWD

-342 SVVRIGNMLT
+342 SVLRVDDMLT

-364 VGVIRLTSSNA
+364 VGVIRLTSSMG
-375 DEYMDVTVSQS
+375 DYRDVTVNQS
-386 NVTRQTIRLT
+386 NAMRQAIRLT
-396 KAHSSSLDLY
+396 KGHSSTLSFY

-414 TGGNVNMSYEGRNN
+414 TGGNFNKSYETCNN
-428 TNVSISNDDLPL
+428 TYVSISNDDLPL

-449 ELYSLIAR
+449 ELYSLTMNYM
-457 AGFLNTLSDSFAFEN
+457 GLSYQNSYAFEN
-472 CVALQSLEISSSDA
+472 CTALHTLEICSSDA

-491 SLPALTNL
+491 ALPALTNL
-499 KINSSALTS
+499 SVRYSLLSSV
-508 MTFAEG
+508 TFAKE
-514 QPVSNLSISSCHN
+514 QPVSSLSFSSCSN
-527 IESLDLTNISA
+527 IESLDLTDISA
-538 SLRNLT
+538 TLRNLT
-544 VSSCDKFSSLTIYP
+544 VYSCSKFSSLTIYP

-565 PLEKVNFESCN
+565 PLEEVNFESCN

-581 SLLNYTR
+581 NLLNYTR
-588 LREVSFNSCRNMG
+588 LRKASFNSCRNMG

-608 SSLYEF
+608 SSIYEF
-614 YLYGCSAA
+614 HLYDSSASS
-622 YVNLSD
+622 VNLSN
-628 CASMQLLRLQS
+628 CTSMQSLRLQS

>member
-1 MKVKSILIGIAAAL
+1 MKVKNILIGIAAAL
-15 AAVSCNVEDEAVLP
+15 AAVSCNVGDDAVLP

-83 YYNLPETATSVLF
+83 YYNLPEAATSVLF
-96 TNLASTAEETVRFGL
+96 TNLASTAEENVRFGL
-111 EETGGLMVVLQDS
+111 EETGGLMVVLRDS
-124 TRAELSQEI
+124 TRAELSGEI

-167 DANGTPLEDTA
+167 DANGTPLENTA

-234 RPRCRLTITDKSGTV
+234 CPRCRLTVTDKSGTV
-249 KTYTKELDQPLEA
+249 KTYSRELDQPLEA

-284 DVSVS
+284 NVSVD

-295 SISDVDMFSISGNP
+295 GMDDVDMFSISG
-309 SVGKQAGDSTNLY
+309 STSIGKQAGDSTNLY
-322 ITPRLNYTWD
+322 IASRLNYAWD

-342 SVVRIGNMLT
+342 SVLRVDDMLT

-364 VGVIRLTSSNA
+364 VGVIRLTSSMG
-375 DEYMDVTVSQS
+375 DYRDVTVNQS
-386 NVTRQTIRLT
+386 NAMRQAIRLT
-396 KAHSSSLDLY
+396 KGHSSTLSFY

-414 TGGNVNMSYEGRNN
+414 TGGNFNKSYETCNN
-428 TNVSISNDDLPL
+428 TYVSISNDDLPL

-449 ELYSLIAR
+449 ELYSLTMNYM
-457 AGFLNTLSDSFAFEN
+457 GLSYQNSYAFEN
-472 CVALQSLEISSSDA
+472 CTALHTLEICSSDA

-639 VSLGEINLT
+639 VSLGELNLA
-648 GTPLSKIDMVSSVT
+648 GTPLEKIDMITSVT
-662 ISKLDLSGMTSLK
+662 VSKLDVSGMTSLK
-675 TIEGNFTCPT
+675 TIEGNFTCST
-685 FNASGCTSLDM
+685 FNASGCTSMDM
-696 TDSRI
+696 IDSRI

-707 NVSGCSSLTNLSFSV
+707 NVSGCSSLRNLSFSV

-791 LTSLVLPQSLQSLSL
+791 LISLVLPQSLQSLSL

-874 GYNRSVTSIN
+874 GYNRSVRSIN

>member
-1 MKVKSILIGIAAAL
+1 MKVKNILIGIAAAL
-15 AAVSCNVEDEAVLP
+15 AAVSCNVGDDAVLP

-96 TNLASTAEETVRFGL
+96 TNLASTAEENVRFGL
-111 EETGGLMVVLQDS
+111 EETGGLMVVLRDS

-167 DANGTPLEDTA
+167 DANGTPLENTA

-284 DVSVS
+284 NVSVD

-295 SISDVDMFSISGNP
+295 GMDDVDMFSISG
-309 SVGKQAGDSTNLY
+309 STSIGKQAGDSTNLY
-322 ITPRLNYTWD
+322 IASRLNYAWD

-342 SVVRIGNMLT
+342 SVLRVDDMLT

-364 VGVIRLTSSNA
+364 VGVIRLTSSMG
-375 DEYMDVTVSQS
+375 DYRDVTVNQS
-386 NVTRQTIRLT
+386 NAMRQAIRLT
-396 KAHSSSLDLY
+396 KGHSSTLSFY

-414 TGGNVNMSYEGRNN
+414 TGGNFNKSYETCNN
-428 TNVSISNDDLPL
+428 TYVSISNDDLPL

-449 ELYSLIAR
+449 ELYSLTMNYM
-457 AGFLNTLSDSFAFEN
+457 GLSYQNSYAFEN
-472 CVALQSLEISSSDA
+472 CTALHTLEICSSDA

-491 SLPALTNL
+491 ALPALTNL
-499 KINSSALTS
+499 SVRYSLLSSV
-508 MTFAEG
+508 TFAKE
-514 QPVSNLSISSCHN
+514 QPVSSLSFSSCSN
-527 IESLDLTNISA
+527 IESLDLTDISA
-538 SLRNLT
+538 TLRNLT
-544 VSSCDKFSSLTIYP
+544 VYSCSKFSSLTIYP

-565 PLEKVNFESCN
+565 PLEEVNFESCN

-581 SLLNYTR
+581 NLLNYTR
-588 LREVSFNSCRNMG
+588 LRKASFNSCRYMG

-608 SSLYEF
+608 SSIYEF
-614 YLYGCSAA
+614 HLYDSSASS
-622 YVNLSD
+622 VNLSN
-628 CASMQLLRLQS
+628 CTSMQSLRLQS

-874 GYNRSVTSIN
+874 GYNRSVRSIN

>member
-62 DSLKNARVQPIAS
+62 DSLKSARVQPIAS

-83 YYNLPETATSVLF
+83 YYNLPEAATSVLF
-96 TNLASTAEETVRFGL
+96 TNLASTAEENVRFGL

-203 EGCGYTTLESTF
+203 EGCGYTTLETSFEAVETSFATGTF
-215 SADASSFT
+215 DV
-223 TPTYDIIPGRE
+223 IPGRE
-234 RPRCRLTITDKSGTV
+234 CPRCRLTVTDKSGTV

-284 DVSVS
+284 NVSVD

-295 SISDVDMFSISGNP
+295 GMDDVDMFSISG
-309 SVGKQAGDSTNLY
+309 STSIGKQAGDSTNLY
-322 ITPRLNYTWD
+322 IASRLNYAWD

-342 SVVRIGNMLT
+342 SVLRVDDMLT

-364 VGVIRLTSSNA
+364 VGVIRLTSSMG
-375 DEYMDVTVSQS
+375 DYRDVTVNQS
-386 NVTRQTIRLT
+386 NAMRQAIRLT
-396 KAHSSSLDLY
+396 KGHSSTLSFY

-414 TGGNVNMSYEGRNN
+414 TGGNFNKSYETCNN
-428 TNVSISNDDLPL
+428 TYVSISNDDLPL

-449 ELYSLIAR
+449 ELYSLTMNYM
-457 AGFLNTLSDSFAFEN
+457 GLSYQNSYAFEN
-472 CVALQSLEISSSDA
+472 CTALHTLEICSSDA

-491 SLPALTNL
+491 ALPALTNL
-499 KINSSALTS
+499 SVRYSLLSSV
-508 MTFAEG
+508 TFAKE
-514 QPVSNLSISSCHN
+514 QPVSSLSFSSCSN
-527 IESLDLTNISA
+527 IESLDLTDISA
-538 SLRNLT
+538 TLRNLT
-544 VSSCDKFSSLTIYP
+544 VYSCSKFSSLTIYP

-565 PLEKVNFESCN
+565 PLEEVNFESCN

-581 SLLNYTR
+581 NLLNYTR
-588 LREVSFNSCRNMG
+588 LRKASFNSCRNMG

-608 SSLYEF
+608 SSIYEF
-614 YLYGCSAA
+614 HLYDSSASS
-622 YVNLSD
+622 VNLSN
-628 CASMQLLRLQS
+628 CTSMQSLRLQS

-874 GYNRSVTSIN
+874 GYNRSVRSIN

>member
-62 DSLKNARVQPIAS
+62 DSLKSARVQPIAS

-83 YYNLPETATSVLF
+83 YYNLPEAATSVLF
-96 TNLASTAEETVRFGL
+96 TNLASTAEENVRFGL
-111 EETGGLMVVLQDS
+111 EETGGLMVVLRDS
-124 TRAELSQEI
+124 TRAELSGEI

-167 DANGTPLEDTA
+167 DANGTPLENTA

-284 DVSVS
+284 NVSVD

-295 SISDVDMFSISGNP
+295 GMDDVDMFSISG
-309 SVGKQAGDSTNLY
+309 STSIGKQAGDSTNLY
-322 ITPRLNYTWD
+322 IASRLNYAWD

-342 SVVRIGNMLT
+342 SVLRVDDMLT

-364 VGVIRLTSSNA
+364 VGVIRLTSSMG
-375 DEYMDVTVSQS
+375 DYRDVTVNQS
-386 NVTRQTIRLT
+386 NAMRQAIRLT
-396 KAHSSSLDLY
+396 KGHSSTLSFY

-414 TGGNVNMSYEGRNN
+414 TGGNFNKSYETCNN
-428 TNVSISNDDLPL
+428 TYVSISNDDLPL

-449 ELYSLIAR
+449 ELYSLTMNYM
-457 AGFLNTLSDSFAFEN
+457 GLSYQNSYAFEN
-472 CVALQSLEISSSDA
+472 CTALHTLEICSSDA

-491 SLPALTNL
+491 ALPALTNL
-499 KINSSALTS
+499 SVRYSLLSSV
-508 MTFAEG
+508 TFAKE
-514 QPVSNLSISSCHN
+514 QPVSSLSFSSCSN
-527 IESLDLTNISA
+527 IESLDLTDISA
-538 SLRNLT
+538 TLRNLT
-544 VSSCDKFSSLTIYP
+544 VYSCSKFSSLTIYP

-565 PLEKVNFESCN
+565 PLEEVNFESCN

-581 SLLNYTR
+581 NLLNYTR
-588 LREVSFNSCRNMG
+588 LRKASFNSCRNMG

-608 SSLYEF
+608 SSIYEF
-614 YLYGCSAA
+614 HLYDSSASS
-622 YVNLSD
+622 VNLSN
-628 CASMQLLRLQS
+628 CTSMQSLRLQS

-662 ISKLDLSGMTSLK
+662 ISKLDLSGMTFMDS
-675 TIEGNFTCPT
+675 
-685 FNASGCTSLDM
+685 SGIGFLIGRYKKARAAGKAMYVS
-696 TDSRI
+696 SP
-701 YSVKDL
+701 DL
-707 NVSGCSSLTNLSFSV
+707 
-722 NTSNPVILNFSGL
+722 
-735 SQIESL
+735 
-741 AISDLNVAA
+741 AA
-750 DLGTLTT
+750 D
-757 LKTLSLSSLRNV
+757 KVLSLSGVYSLIPR
-769 ASLDLSAC
+769 
-777 ASLETFSCSSSTRD
+777 
-791 LTSLVLPQSLQSLSL
+791 
-806 DYSGLETLSLAGYA
+806 
-820 NLKDFRIVGTSLQTV
+820 
-835 DLSGCTA
+835 
-842 LVKCNFYNNSS
+842 
-853 LTSIDLGSCSSLA
+853 
-866 EVNPDYEN
+866 
-874 GYNRSVTSIN
+874 
-884 LSGCSSL
+884 
-891 TKFSFSNAALTSLDL
+891 
-906 SSSPLLSA
+906 
-914 VNVKNNSLDADGVN
+914 AD
-928 NMLRTLPDR
+928 
-937 SSNTATG
+937 
-944 VVYLYGNPGVEG
+944 
-956 YDTSIVANKNWY
+956 K
-968 IDTTL
+968 

>member
-1 MKVKSILIGIAAAL
+1 MKVKNILIGIAAAL
-15 AAVSCNVEDEAVLP
+15 AAVSCNVGDDAVLP

-96 TNLASTAEETVRFGL
+96 TNLASTAEENVRFGL
-111 EETGGLMVVLQDS
+111 EETGGLMVVLRDS
-124 TRAELSQEI
+124 TRAELSGEI

-284 DVSVS
+284 NVSVD

-295 SISDVDMFSISGNP
+295 GMDDVDMFSISG
-309 SVGKQAGDSTNLY
+309 STSIGKQAGDSTNLY
-322 ITPRLNYTWD
+322 IASRLNYAWD

-342 SVVRIGNMLT
+342 SVLRVDDMLT

-364 VGVIRLTSSNA
+364 VGVIRLTSSMG
-375 DEYMDVTVSQS
+375 DYRDVTVNQS
-386 NVTRQTIRLT
+386 NAMRQAIRLT
-396 KAHSSSLDLY
+396 KGHSSTLSFY

-414 TGGNVNMSYEGRNN
+414 TGGNFNKSYETCNN
-428 TNVSISNDDLPL
+428 TYVSISNDDLPL

-449 ELYSLIAR
+449 ELYSLTMNYM
-457 AGFLNTLSDSFAFEN
+457 GLSYQNSYAFEN
-472 CVALQSLEISSSDA
+472 CTALHTLEICSSDA

-491 SLPALTNL
+491 ALPALTNL
-499 KINSSALTS
+499 SVRYSLLSSV
-508 MTFAEG
+508 TFAKE
-514 QPVSNLSISSCHN
+514 QPVSSLSFSSCSN
-527 IESLDLTNISA
+527 IESLDLTDISA
-538 SLRNLT
+538 TLRNLT
-544 VSSCDKFSSLTIYP
+544 VYSCSKFSSLTIYP

-565 PLEKVNFESCN
+565 PLEEVNFESCN

-581 SLLNYTR
+581 NLLNYTR
-588 LREVSFNSCRNMG
+588 LRKASFNSCRNMG

-608 SSLYEF
+608 SSIYEF
-614 YLYGCSAA
+614 HLYDSSASS
-622 YVNLSD
+622 VNLSN
-628 CASMQLLRLQS
+628 CTSMQSLRLQS

-675 TIEGNFTCPT
+675 TIEGHFTCPT

-874 GYNRSVTSIN
+874 GYNRSVRSIN

>member
-1 MKVKSILIGIAAAL
+1 MKVKNILIGIAAAL
-15 AAVSCNVEDEAVLP
+15 AAVSCNVGDDAVLP

-96 TNLASTAEETVRFGL
+96 TNLASTAEENVRFGL

-167 DANGTPLEDTA
+167 DANGTPLENTA

-284 DVSVS
+284 NVSVD

-295 SISDVDMFSISGNP
+295 GMDDVDMFSISG
-309 SVGKQAGDSTNLY
+309 STSIGKQAGDSTNLY
-322 ITPRLNYTWD
+322 IASRLNYAWD

-342 SVVRIGNMLT
+342 SVLRVDDMLT

-364 VGVIRLTSSNA
+364 VGVIRLTSSMG
-375 DEYMDVTVSQS
+375 DYRDVTVNQS
-386 NVTRQTIRLT
+386 NAMRQAIRLT
-396 KAHSSSLDLY
+396 KGHSSTLSFY

-414 TGGNVNMSYEGRNN
+414 TGGNFNKSYETCNN
-428 TNVSISNDDLPL
+428 TYVSISNDDLPL

-449 ELYSLIAR
+449 ELYSLTMNYM
-457 AGFLNTLSDSFAFEN
+457 GLSYQNSYAFEN
-472 CVALQSLEISSSDA
+472 CTALHTLEICSSDA

-491 SLPALTNL
+491 ALPALTNL
-499 KINSSALTS
+499 SVRYSLLSSV
-508 MTFAEG
+508 TFAKE
-514 QPVSNLSISSCHN
+514 QPVSSLSFSSCSN
-527 IESLDLTNISA
+527 IESLDLTDISA
-538 SLRNLT
+538 TLRNLT
-544 VSSCDKFSSLTIYP
+544 VYSCSKFSSLTIYP

-565 PLEKVNFESCN
+565 PLEEVNFESCN

-581 SLLNYTR
+581 NLLNYTR
-588 LREVSFNSCRNMG
+588 LRKASFNSCRNMG

-608 SSLYEF
+608 SSIYEF
-614 YLYGCSAA
+614 HLYDSSASS
-622 YVNLSD
+622 VNLSN
-628 CASMQLLRLQS
+628 CTSMQSLRLQS

-853 LTSIDLGSCSSLA
+853 LTSIDLGGCSSLA

>member
-1 MKVKSILIGIAAAL
+1 MKVKNILIGIAAAL
-15 AAVSCNVEDEAVLP
+15 AAVSCNVGDDAVLP

-96 TNLASTAEETVRFGL
+96 TNLASTAEENVRFGL

-124 TRAELSQEI
+124 TRAELSGEI

-167 DANGTPLEDTA
+167 DANGTPLENTA

-284 DVSVS
+284 NVSVD

-295 SISDVDMFSISGNP
+295 GMDDVDMFSISG
-309 SVGKQAGDSTNLY
+309 STSIGKQAGDSTNLY
-322 ITPRLNYTWD
+322 IASRLNYAWD

-342 SVVRIGNMLT
+342 SVLRVDDMLT

-364 VGVIRLTSSNA
+364 VGVIRLTSSMG
-375 DEYMDVTVSQS
+375 DYRDVTVNQS
-386 NVTRQTIRLT
+386 NAMRQAIRLT
-396 KAHSSSLDLY
+396 KGHSSTLSFY

-414 TGGNVNMSYEGRNN
+414 TGGNFNKSYETCNN
-428 TNVSISNDDLPL
+428 TYVSISNDDLPL

-449 ELYSLIAR
+449 ELYSLTMNYM
-457 AGFLNTLSDSFAFEN
+457 GLSYQNSYAFEN
-472 CVALQSLEISSSDA
+472 CTALHTLEICSSDA

-491 SLPALTNL
+491 ALPALTNL
-499 KINSSALTS
+499 SVRYSLLSSV
-508 MTFAEG
+508 TFAKE
-514 QPVSNLSISSCHN
+514 QPVSSLSFSSCSN
-527 IESLDLTNISA
+527 IESLDLTDISA

-544 VSSCDKFSSLTIYP
+544 VYSCSKFSSLTIYP

-581 SLLNYTR
+581 NLLNYTR

-608 SSLYEF
+608 SSIYEF
-614 YLYGCSAA
+614 HLYDSSASS
-622 YVNLSD
+622 VNLSN
-628 CASMQLLRLQS
+628 CTSMQSLRLQS

>member
-1 MKVKSILIGIAAAL
+1 MKVKNILIGIAAAL
-15 AAVSCNVEDEAVLP
+15 AAVSCNVGDDAVLP

-96 TNLASTAEETVRFGL
+96 TNLASTAEENVRFGL

-167 DANGTPLEDTA
+167 DANGTPLENTA

-284 DVSVS
+284 NVSVD

-295 SISDVDMFSISGNP
+295 GMDDVDMFSISG
-309 SVGKQAGDSTNLY
+309 STSIGKQAGDSTNLY
-322 ITPRLNYTWD
+322 IASRLNYAWD

-342 SVVRIGNMLT
+342 SVLRVDDMLT

-364 VGVIRLTSSNA
+364 VGVIRLTSSMG
-375 DEYMDVTVSQS
+375 DYRDVTVNQS
-386 NVTRQTIRLT
+386 NAMRQAIRLT
-396 KAHSSSLDLY
+396 KGHSSTLSFY

-414 TGGNVNMSYEGRNN
+414 TGGNFNKSYETCNN
-428 TNVSISNDDLPL
+428 TYVSISNDDLPL

-449 ELYSLIAR
+449 ELYSLTMNYM
-457 AGFLNTLSDSFAFEN
+457 GLSYQNSYAFEN
-472 CVALQSLEISSSDA
+472 CTALHTLEICSSDA

-491 SLPALTNL
+491 ALPALTNL
-499 KINSSALTS
+499 SVRYSLLSSV
-508 MTFAEG
+508 TFAKE
-514 QPVSNLSISSCHN
+514 QPVSSLSFSSCSN
-527 IESLDLTNISA
+527 IESLDLTDISA
-538 SLRNLT
+538 TLRNLT
-544 VSSCDKFSSLTIYP
+544 VYSCSKFSSLTIYP

-565 PLEKVNFESCN
+565 PLEEVNFESCN

-581 SLLNYTR
+581 NLLNYTR
-588 LREVSFNSCRNMG
+588 LRKASFNSCRNMG

-608 SSLYEF
+608 SSIYEF
-614 YLYGCSAA
+614 HLYDSSASS
-622 YVNLSD
+622 VNLSN
-628 CASMQLLRLQS
+628 CTSMQSLRLQS

-874 GYNRSVTSIN
+874 GYNRSVRSIN

>member
-1 MKVKSILIGIAAAL
+1 MKVKNILIGIAAAL
-15 AAVSCNVEDEAVLP
+15 AAVSCNVGDDAVLP

-96 TNLASTAEETVRFGL
+96 TNLASTAEENVRFGL
-111 EETGGLMVVLQDS
+111 EETGGLMVVLRDS
-124 TRAELSQEI
+124 TRAELSGEI

-284 DVSVS
+284 NVSVD

-295 SISDVDMFSISGNP
+295 GMDDVDMFSISG
-309 SVGKQAGDSTNLY
+309 STSIGKQAGDSTNLY
-322 ITPRLNYTWD
+322 IASRLNYAWD

-342 SVVRIGNMLT
+342 SVLRVDDMLT

-364 VGVIRLTSSNA
+364 VGVIRLTSSMG
-375 DEYMDVTVSQS
+375 DYRDVTVNQS
-386 NVTRQTIRLT
+386 NAMRQAIRLT
-396 KAHSSSLDLY
+396 KGHSSTLSFY

-414 TGGNVNMSYEGRNN
+414 TGGNFNKSYETCNN
-428 TNVSISNDDLPL
+428 TYVPISNDDLPL

-449 ELYSLIAR
+449 ELYSLTMNYM
-457 AGFLNTLSDSFAFEN
+457 GLSYQNSYAFEN
-472 CVALQSLEISSSDA
+472 CTALHTLEICSSDA

-491 SLPALTNL
+491 ALPALTNL
-499 KINSSALTS
+499 SVRYSLLSSV
-508 MTFAEG
+508 TFAKE
-514 QPVSNLSISSCHN
+514 QPVSSLSFSSCSN
-527 IESLDLTNISA
+527 IESLDLTDISA
-538 SLRNLT
+538 TLRNLT
-544 VSSCDKFSSLTIYP
+544 VYSCSKFSSLTIYP

-565 PLEKVNFESCN
+565 PLEEVNFESCN

-581 SLLNYTR
+581 NLLNYTR
-588 LREVSFNSCRNMG
+588 LRKASFNSCRNMG

-608 SSLYEF
+608 SSIYEF
-614 YLYGCSAA
+614 HLYDSSASS
-622 YVNLSD
+622 VNLSN
-628 CASMQLLRLQS
+628 CTSMQSLRLQS

-874 GYNRSVTSIN
+874 GYNRSVRSIN